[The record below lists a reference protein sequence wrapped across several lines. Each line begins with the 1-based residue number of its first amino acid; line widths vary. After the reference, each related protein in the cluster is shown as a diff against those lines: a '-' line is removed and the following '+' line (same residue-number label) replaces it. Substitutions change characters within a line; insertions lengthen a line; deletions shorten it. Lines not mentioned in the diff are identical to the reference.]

1 MLSPTVPQDPPK
13 PERPL
18 MAVLEQ
24 VWNSP
29 PTHLEAPSNMI
40 HVWRASLDPPVRY
53 VERLMCVLSD
63 AEHVRARQFYFERDR
78 RRFITGRGLLRVILG
93 RYLAIS
99 PDRLQ
104 LDYGVAGKPA
114 VSASQARQRIEFSV
128 SHSHG
133 LILYAV
139 TCNGRIGIDVEHVR
153 TIPNTD
159 HIAERIFS
167 LREYAVF
174 RALPLEQRQAAF
186 FCAWTRKEAYLKACG
201 EGLSRELG
209 RIDVSL
215 APFEPARRL
224 GIQGDPQASSHWS
237 LQQLAP
243 GPGYVAAVASEGES
257 GPPLSCLQWPE
268 WL

>member
-1 MLSPTVPQDPPK
+1 MT
-13 PERPL
+13 
-18 MAVLEQ
+18 VLEQ

-29 PTHLEAPSNMI
+29 PTHLEVPSNMI
-40 HVWRASLDPPVRY
+40 HVWRASLDPPVGY
-53 VERLMCVLSD
+53 IERLMCVLSD
-63 AEHVRARQFYFERDR
+63 AEHVRATQFYFERDR
-78 RRFITGRGLLRVILG
+78 KRFITGRGLLRNILG

-99 PDRLQ
+99 PDHLQ
-104 LDYGVAGKPA
+104 LYYGMAGKPA
-114 VSASQARQRIEFSV
+114 LSASQARQGIEFSV

-133 LILYAV
+133 LILYAM

-153 TIPNTD
+153 TIPNND
-159 HIAERIFS
+159 YIAERIFS

-174 RALPLEQRQAAF
+174 RALPPEQRQVAF

-201 EGLSRELG
+201 EGLSRELD

-224 GIQGDPQASSHWS
+224 DIQGDPQASSHWS
-237 LQQLAP
+237 LQELAP
-243 GPGYVAAVASEGES
+243 APGYVAAVASEGES
-257 GPPLSCLQWPE
+257 GPPLSCFQWPE

>member
-1 MLSPTVPQDPPK
+1 
-13 PERPL
+13 

-29 PTHLEAPSNMI
+29 PTYLGAPSNMI

-63 AEHVRARQFYFERDR
+63 AEHVRAGQFYFERDR
-78 RRFITGRGLLRVILG
+78 KRFITGRALLRIILG
-93 RYLAIS
+93 RYLAMS

-114 VSASQARQRIEFSV
+114 LSASQARQGIEFSV

-139 TCNGRIGIDVEHVR
+139 TYNGRIGIDVERVR
-153 TIPNTD
+153 PIPNTD

-201 EGLSRELG
+201 AGLSRELD

-215 APFEPARRL
+215 APFEPARRVCVH
-224 GIQGDPQASSHWS
+224 GDPQAPSHWS
-237 LQQLAP
+237 LQELAP
-243 GPGYVAAVASEGES
+243 APGYVAAVASEGKS